1 MGIDSAEFPHKK
13 KKNLLSTYASDE
25 MLRFSIK
32 KRKKKQTNQTTTT
45 TKTTKQTNKQTQNLA
60 NAWKACSGFL
70 SCIFLGANC
79 VRIGVVLHLTAFRTR
94 QFV

>member
-1 MGIDSAEFPHKK
+1 MPQMKCSDFLLKK
-13 KKNLLSTYASDE
+13 KTKPT
-25 MLRFSIK
+25 
-32 KRKKKQTNQTTTT
+32 KQQQQQ
-45 TKTTKQTNKQTQNLA
+45 KTTKQTNKQTQNLA

-94 QFV
+94 QVV